1 MFYDTF
7 NKDLEAA
14 HEAEQLVLD
23 VFSSL
28 SNDYKFELVSEERDC
43 YYKGDIKATAADGRE
58 IFIEVKDDSV
68 IHRTKNILCEEEV
81 YYKDNDYCGKGNMQ
95 SDYDIYVVLSRE
107 ERKIYVIDFE
117 ILRDNYQRG
126 EYRAIDHP
134 SQVTYCYLLPLGI
147 AKRIN
152 AVIEV
157 VNY

>member
-1 MFYDTF
+1 MFNTTF

-23 VFSSL
+23 IFSSL
-28 SNDYKFELVSEERDC
+28 SNDYTFELVSEDREF

-58 IFIEVKDDSV
+58 IFIEVKDDGV
-68 IHRTKNILCEEEV
+68 ICKTKNILCEEEV
-81 YYKDNDYCGKGNMQ
+81 YYKHNDYYGKGNMQ
-95 SDYDIYVVLSRE
+95 SDYDIYVVVSRA

-117 ILRDNYQRG
+117 ILKDNYQRG
-126 EYRAIDHP
+126 EYREIDHP
-134 SQVTYCYLLPLGI
+134 SQTTYCYLLPLGI